1 MKLLFVHLKI
11 FGKFQ
16 RKEIVPDGFSGKHH
30 FLQGNSYLSGRLI
43 YSDVITDPHAQTLAL
58 KLGRHKGVK
67 LERWPQPG
75 ALLVFK
81 LDLNKEIALFS
92 DHLWLSRKAFGDSR
106 QKSDWERE
114 NLILLGENLG
124 FGQDSVPVVQKSYK
138 NIQRR

>member
-67 LERWPQPG
+67 LERWPQPS

-81 LDLNKEIALFS
+81 LDLNKEIALF
-92 DHLWLSRKAFGDSR
+92 LTIFGCHAR
-106 QKSDWERE
+106 
-114 NLILLGENLG
+114 LLVTAAKRVTGKE
-124 FGQDSVPVVQKSYK
+124 
-138 NIQRR
+138 IT